1 MDVFIRFDMNRQIW
15 NLVLGNSQLG
25 TCFCTWLGQSGSNY
39 VFPAAGFHLQG
50 ADKTWDEEN
59 CFSPPKQFQA
69 DKCVACP
76 IWEKL
81 QQKFSF
87 TPSLCEPAAQ
97 PSAIGGT
104 NRKTLFFE
112 AVVPSCFARDPQPGA
127 SSLVHGIDWMFQNL
141 GSIHP
146 IVFQWFWQSTSTV
159 ENAAW
164 VCNFLW
170 VQFPRQKYKSPKTMA
185 NMHLFQSKIKAY
197 KRSQPTSIRGS
208 KRISFSHSMCLDQPW
223 LHGLLFRPKWR
234 AISRRLHVGGLSGD
248 WQKHW

>member
-1 MDVFIRFDMNRQIW
+1 MFSLRQDFICRVPTKHGMKKTVSAHQSSFKPIS
-15 NLVLGNSQLG
+15 VL
-25 TCFCTWLGQSGSNY
+25 
-39 VFPAAGFHLQG
+39 PALFE
-50 ADKTWDEEN
+50 K
-59 CFSPPKQFQA
+59 
-69 DKCVACP
+69 
-76 IWEKL
+76 KL

-159 ENAAW
+159 ERTQHESAIFFGS
-164 VCNFLW
+164 NFQDRNTRVPKQWQTCIYSNPKSKPTREASQLPSEG
-170 VQFPRQKYKSPKTMA
+170 QKEYLFPTA
-185 NMHLFQSKIKAY
+185 
-197 KRSQPTSIRGS
+197 
-208 KRISFSHSMCLDQPW
+208 C
-223 LHGLLFRPKWR
+223 
-234 AISRRLHVGGLSGD
+234 V
-248 WQKHW
+248 

>member
-159 ENAAW
+159 ERTQHESAIFFGS
-164 VCNFLW
+164 NFQDRNTRVPKQWQTCIYSNPKSKPTREASQLPSEG
-170 VQFPRQKYKSPKTMA
+170 QKEYLFPTA
-185 NMHLFQSKIKAY
+185 
-197 KRSQPTSIRGS
+197 
-208 KRISFSHSMCLDQPW
+208 C
-223 LHGLLFRPKWR
+223 
-234 AISRRLHVGGLSGD
+234 V
-248 WQKHW
+248 